1 MVRSRRRRRTA
12 KVAAFALLALAVELL
27 GRSITARIDGAL
39 HVRPLAAPDASYYP
53 FLLAGVK
60 IAVAL
65 GAAALAWRVARARA
79 TAVAGR
85 RLLGRLGH
93 RRPRAPRVRLTLDP
107 RLWAFSFVA
116 TSLWYL
122 VQTDVDRVSAG
133 SWPLV
138 APWLHTY
145 ALPVFAVLAVLVALG
160 WRAVAQWVA
169 EYEDYA
175 AATIARAR
183 RVLRTTTRATRR
195 ARTSEVHAP
204 RLLFGL
210 AFECRPPPLLG

>member
-65 GAAALAWRVARARA
+65 ALAALAWRVARARA
-79 TAVAGR
+79 TAAAGR
-85 RLLGRLGH
+85 RLLGPLAH
-93 RRPRAPRVRLTLDP
+93 RRRAPRVRLTLDP

-138 APWLHTY
+138 APWLHTD

-183 RVLRTTTRATRR
+183 RVLRAATPATRR